1 MRYFIV
7 TFGCQMNISDS
18 ERIAAILEKIGYKP
32 ASKINEAD
40 LVVTNMCS
48 VRQSAVNRVYGLAQ
62 KLEELKAKNP
72 KLKTILTGCV
82 LNKNKI
88 KLKSHFDFV
97 FGIKDI
103 VNLPRI
109 LNKKL
114 KLKNTD
120 YLSIKPVCSNKFIAS
135 IPIMTGCNNFCT
147 YCVVPY
153 IRGKEISRPAEEIIQ
168 EIKDLAKDGY
178 KEIWL
183 LGQNVNSYKNNKINF
198 PKLLEMADKIPADF
212 WIRFT
217 SSHPKDFSEELIQVM
232 AKGKKITPYL
242 NLPVQAGDNEI
253 LKKMNRSYTALQY
266 KSLVK
271 KIRKKI
277 PGISLSTDIIVGFP
291 GETKKQFENSI
302 KLFKEVKYDMAYIS
316 EYSPRPNTAALK
328 MKDDVHIKE
337 KIERKRILNEV
348 LKETALEHNKKYIG
362 KTVEALIDSKKE
374 NNIFIGKTREY
385 KTIRIDSDKN
395 LLGRFVK
402 AEVTDA
408 SSWGLKGKL
417 I

>member
-1 MRYFIV
+1 
-7 TFGCQMNISDS
+7 MNISDS